1 MSLKVQT
8 SNITNKNDPK
18 SINSRVF
25 IGNLNTAVVKKSDVE
40 TIFSKYGR
48 VVGCSVHK
56 GYAFVQY
63 SNERHARAAVLGENG
78 RVLAGQTLDIN
89 MAGEPKPNR
98 PKGLKRAASALYS
111 GYDFDYDYY
120 RDDFYDRIFEY
131 RGRVSPVPRVVPVKR
146 PRVSIP
152 LVRRVKA
159 TLPVK
164 LFARS
169 AAIANS
175 SAKIK
180 LKSSELQTIKTE
192 LTQIKSNIDAL
203 LSRLEQIAEEQK
215 LSAGQWGAGMPWG
228 WPWASQL
235 PPGSG
240 REVSTP
246 RFQEARK
253 KAESSKSEVSQED
266 TASEAEA
273 AAEEPLNGDEEEGL
287 AREECE
293 DELENSHYTD
303 VEDARL
309 Q

>member
-1 MSLKVQT
+1 MSLKIQT
-8 SNITNKNDPK
+8 SNVTNKNDPK

-48 VVGCSVHK
+48 VAGCSVHK

-63 SNERHARAAVLGENG
+63 ANERHARAAVLGENG

-98 PKGLKRAASALYS
+98 PKGLKRAATAIYRL
-111 GYDFDYDYY
+111 FD
-120 RDDFYDRIFEY
+120 Y
-131 RGRVSPVPRVVPVKR
+131 RGRLSPVPVPRAVPVKR
-146 PRVSIP
+146 PRVTVP
-152 LVRRVKA
+152 LVRRVK
-159 TLPVK
+159 TTIPVK

-169 AAIANS
+169 TAITTG

-203 LSRLEQIAEEQK
+203 LGRLEQIAEEQK
-215 LSAGQWGAGMPWG
+215 ANPDGKKKGDSSSGGGGGGSSGSSSGNAG
-228 WPWASQL
+228 
-235 PPGSG
+235 GSG
-240 REVSTP
+240 SGSGGGGSC
-246 RFQEARK
+246 
-253 KAESSKSEVSQED
+253 SSSRPPAPQED
-266 TASEAEA
+266 TASEAGTPQGEA
-273 AAEEPLNGDEEEGL
+273 QTRDDGDEEGL
-287 AREECE
+287 LTHSEEELDHSQDTDAE
-293 DELENSHYTD
+293 DG
-303 VEDARL
+303 AL

>member
-78 RVLAGQTLDIN
+78 RVLAGQSLDIN

-159 TLPVK
+159 SLPVK

-169 AAIANS
+169 AIANS

-180 LKSSELQTIKTE
+180 CSISSYIGGTSLDGSKSSYQVLLATFQDSRAPPRV
-192 LTQIKSNIDAL
+192 LSVAL
-203 LSRLEQIAEEQK
+203 DI
-215 LSAGQWGAGMPWG
+215 
-228 WPWASQL
+228 
-235 PPGSG
+235 GSDVLG
-240 REVSTP
+240 
-246 RFQEARK
+246 
-253 KAESSKSEVSQED
+253 
-266 TASEAEA
+266 
-273 AAEEPLNGDEEEGL
+273 
-287 AREECE
+287 
-293 DELENSHYTD
+293 SHT
-303 VEDARL
+303 
-309 Q
+309 

>member
-40 TIFSKYGR
+40 SIFCKYGR

-78 RVLAGQTLDIN
+78 RLLAGQGLDIN

-98 PKGLKRAASALYS
+98 PKGLKRAASTLYS

-120 RDDFYDRIFEY
+120 RDDFYDRLFEY
-131 RGRVSPVPRVVPVKR
+131 RGRVSPLPRVVPVKR

-175 SAKIK
+175 SARLK
-180 LKSSELQTIKTE
+180 LKCSELQTIKTE

-203 LSRLEQIAEEQK
+203 LGRLEQIAEEQK
-215 LSAGQWGAGMPWG
+215 LSVGQLGAAAAGLGAGKQSILQ
-228 WPWASQL
+228 AL
-235 PPGSG
+235 L
-240 REVSTP
+240 V
-246 RFQEARK
+246 RK
-253 KAESSKSEVSQED
+253 KAEGSKSELSQED

-273 AAEEPLNGDEEEGL
+273 NTEEPLNGDDGEEEGL
-287 AREECE
+287 ARDECE

>member
-98 PKGLKRAASALYS
+98 PKGLKRAASTLYRS
-111 GYDFDYDYY
+111 SPSHGLLGLCSYDFDYDYY
-120 RDDFYDRIFEY
+120 RDDFYDRLFEY

-146 PRVSIP
+146 PRVTIP

-175 SAKIK
+175 SAKLK
-180 LKSSELQTIKTE
+180 LKCSELQTIKTE

-203 LSRLEQIAEEQK
+203 LGRLEQIAEEQK
-215 LSAGQWGAGMPWG
+215 VS
-228 WPWASQL
+228 S
-235 PPGSG
+235 
-240 REVSTP
+240 EV
-246 RFQEARK
+246 RK
-253 KAESSKSEVSQED
+253 KADGSKSELSQED
-266 TASEAEA
+266 TASEAEVNT
-273 AAEEPLNGDEEEGL
+273 EEPLNG
-287 AREECE
+287 
-293 DELENSHYTD
+293 
-303 VEDARL
+303 
-309 Q
+309 

>member
-98 PKGLKRAASALYS
+98 PKGLKRTASALYS

-120 RDDFYDRIFEY
+120 RDDFYDRLFEY

-146 PRVSIP
+146 PRVTIP

-159 TLPVK
+159 TIPVK

-169 AAIANS
+169 SAIANS
-175 SAKIK
+175 SAKLK
-180 LKSSELQTIKTE
+180 LKCNELQTIKTE

-203 LSRLEQIAEEQK
+203 LGRLEQIAEQQK
-215 LSAGQWGAGMPWG
+215 
-228 WPWASQL
+228 ASTVL
-235 PPGSG
+235 FLASHPA
-240 REVSTP
+240 EV
-246 RFQEARK
+246 RK
-253 KAESSKSEVSQED
+253 KSDGNKSEISQED
-266 TASEAEA
+266 TASEAEINT
-273 AAEEPLNGDEEEGL
+273 EEPLNGEEGDEEGL
-287 AREECE
+287 VRDDCE
-293 DELENSHYTD
+293 DDLENSQYTD
-303 VEDARL
+303 VEDSSL

>member
-78 RVLAGQTLDIN
+78 RLLAGQTLDIN

-146 PRVSIP
+146 PRVTIP

-159 TLPVK
+159 ALPVK

-175 SAKIK
+175 SAKLK

-203 LSRLEQIAEEQK
+203 LGRLEQIAEEQK
-215 LSAGQWGAGMPWG
+215 LSAGQWGERMPWG

-235 PPGSG
+235 SPGSG
-240 REVSTP
+240 RESVSP
-246 RFQEARK
+246 QARK
-253 KAESSKSEVSQED
+253 KAESSKSEVSHED

-273 AAEEPLNGDEEEGL
+273 AAEEPLNGDEGEEEGL
-287 AREECE
+287 AREVCE
-293 DELENSHYTD
+293 DEL
-303 VEDARL
+303 
-309 Q
+309 

>member
-120 RDDFYDRIFEY
+120 RDDFYDRLFEY

-146 PRVSIP
+146 PRVTIP

-175 SAKIK
+175 SAKLK
-180 LKSSELQTIKTE
+180 LKCSELQTIKTE

-203 LSRLEQIAEEQK
+203 LGRLEQIAEEQK
-215 LSAGQWGAGMPWG
+215 MSTGHVIRPWTSPPPDAGGLAL
-228 WPWASQL
+228 AL
-235 PPGSG
+235 P
-240 REVSTP
+240 EV
-246 RFQEARK
+246 RK
-253 KAESSKSEVSQED
+253 KAEGSKSEVSQED
-266 TASEAEA
+266 TASEAEVNT
-273 AAEEPLNGDEEEGL
+273 EEPLNGDEGEEEGL

-293 DELENSHYTD
+293 EEL
-303 VEDARL
+303 
-309 Q
+309 

>member
-25 IGNLNTAVVKKSDVE
+25 IGNLNTALVKKSDVE
-40 TIFSKYGR
+40 SIFCKYGR

-63 SNERHARAAVLGENG
+63 SSERHARAAVLGENG

-146 PRVSIP
+146 PRVTLP

-159 TLPVK
+159 SLPVK

-175 SAKIK
+175 SAKLK

-203 LSRLEQIAEEQK
+203 LGRLEQIAEEQK
-215 LSAGQWGAGMPWG
+215 LSAGQCGAM
-228 WPWASQL
+228 SQS
-235 PPGSG
+235 SG
-240 REVSTP
+240 CGPVP
-246 RFQEARK
+246 ALIPLFPAEARK
-253 KAESSKSEVSQED
+253 KVESSKSEVSQED

-273 AAEEPLNGDEEEGL
+273 AVEEPLNGDEGEEEGL

-293 DELENSHYTD
+293 DELVRKRALATAS
-303 VEDARL
+303 L

>member
-1 MSLKVQT
+1 LKMSLKVQT

-40 TIFSKYGR
+40 SIFSKYGR
-48 VVGCSVHK
+48 VAGCSVHQ
-56 GYAFVQY
+56 GYALGQY
-63 SNERHARAAVLGENG
+63 SKERHATACPF
-78 RVLAGQTLDIN
+78 LADIN

-120 RDDFYDRIFEY
+120 RDDFYDRLFDY

-146 PRVSIP
+146 PRVTLP
-152 LVRRVKA
+152 LVRRTPWVLCGALNDFFFPPFLPFSLPSFLQVKC
-159 TLPVK
+159 
-164 LFARS
+164 
-169 AAIANS
+169 
-175 SAKIK
+175 
-180 LKSSELQTIKTE
+180 SELQTIKTE

-203 LSRLEQIAEEQK
+203 LGRLEQIAEEQK
-215 LSAGQWGAGMPWG
+215 LSV
-228 WPWASQL
+228 
-235 PPGSG
+235 
-240 REVSTP
+240 EV
-246 RFQEARK
+246 QK
-253 KAESSKSEVSQED
+253 KAEGSKSELSQED
-266 TASEAEA
+266 TASEAEGNT
-273 AAEEPLNGDEEEGL
+273 EEPLNGDEAEEEGL

>member
-78 RVLAGQTLDIN
+78 RILAGQTLDIN

-98 PKGLKRAASALYS
+98 PKGLKRATSALYS

-120 RDDFYDRIFEY
+120 RDDFYDRLFEY

-146 PRVSIP
+146 PRVTIP

-175 SAKIK
+175 SAKLK
-180 LKSSELQTIKTE
+180 LKCNELQTIKTE

-203 LSRLEQIAEEQK
+203 LGRLEQIAEEQK
-215 LSAGQWGAGMPWG
+215 SSTGQLAAHNGTERGQGAQVQSSPFQN
-228 WPWASQL
+228 QL
-235 PPGSG
+235 FRLCRPFFG
-240 REVSTP
+240 
-246 RFQEARK
+246 
-253 KAESSKSEVSQED
+253 
-266 TASEAEA
+266 
-273 AAEEPLNGDEEEGL
+273 GL
-287 AREECE
+287 RAVF
-293 DELENSHYTD
+293 LYWHW
-303 VEDARL
+303 L
-309 Q
+309 LL

>member
-120 RDDFYDRIFEY
+120 RDDFYDRLFEY

-146 PRVSIP
+146 PRVTIP

-175 SAKIK
+175 SAK
-180 LKSSELQTIKTE
+180 LKREYVLGVGVQLDGTE
-192 LTQIKSNIDAL
+192 PGVLMDLLVIRLRPSPPPAPDPGGLALALT
-203 LSRLEQIAEEQK
+203 
-215 LSAGQWGAGMPWG
+215 
-228 WPWASQL
+228 
-235 PPGSG
+235 
-240 REVSTP
+240 EV
-246 RFQEARK
+246 RK
-253 KAESSKSEVSQED
+253 KADGSKREISQED
-266 TASEAEA
+266 TASEAEVNT
-273 AAEEPLNGDEEEGL
+273 EEPLNGDEGEEEGL
-287 AREECE
+287 ARDECE
-293 DELENSHYTD
+293 DEL
-303 VEDARL
+303 
-309 Q
+309 